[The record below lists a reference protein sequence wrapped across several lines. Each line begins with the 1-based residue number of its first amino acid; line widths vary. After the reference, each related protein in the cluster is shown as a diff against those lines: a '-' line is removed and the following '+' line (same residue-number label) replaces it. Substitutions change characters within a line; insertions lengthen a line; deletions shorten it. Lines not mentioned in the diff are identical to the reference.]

1 MDGIVN
7 VLKPPGM
14 SSSNAVY
21 DLRRLFQEKRAGHLG
36 TLDPGAAGVLPVC
49 LGRATKLFDYL
60 VDKEKSYIFEMT
72 FGLST
77 DTQDAY
83 GAVTGS
89 GEACVAQEAI
99 TAVLPSFVGEQQQ
112 TAPLYSALK
121 VGGRKMYDLAR
132 AGEAVAPKTRP
143 ITIYALELIDQPSPS
158 RALLSVRCSR
168 GTYVRTL
175 AEDIAGRLGTCAYL
189 SMLLRT
195 ATGPF
200 TVEQA
205 RTIAELEALYAAGRL
220 SEALISCEEA
230 LAHLPALR
238 LDVSRRA
245 AALNAL
251 ETCVPQQPDGPV
263 RLYAEDFLGIG
274 RVEKGSVKLVVH
286 LY

>member
-1 MDGIVN
+1 
-7 VLKPPGM
+7 M

-21 DLRRLFQEKRAGHLG
+21 DLRRIFQEKRAGHLG

-49 LGRATKLFDYL
+49 IGRATRLFDYL

-83 GAVTGS
+83 GAVTGR
-89 GEACVAQEAI
+89 GEASVSREAI
-99 TAVLPSFVGEQQQ
+99 MALLPSFVGEQQQ

-132 AGEAVAPKTRP
+132 AGEDVAPKTRP
-143 ITIYALELIDQPSPS
+143 ITIHALELLEQPAPS
-158 RALLSVRCSR
+158 RALLHVRCSR

-175 AEDIAGRLGTCAYL
+175 SDEIARRLGTCAYV

-195 ATGPF
+195 ATGSF
-200 TVEQA
+200 TIEQA
-205 RTIAELEALYAAGRL
+205 RTIAELEALRTENRL
-220 SEALISCEEA
+220 GEALISCEEA

-238 LDVSRRA
+238 LDASRRA
-245 AALNAL
+245 ATLNAL
-251 ETCVPQQPDGPV
+251 ETGVPRQPEGHV

-274 RVEKGSVKLVVH
+274 RVEGGSVKLVVH

>member
-14 SSSNAVY
+14 SSSNAVF
-21 DLRRLFQEKRAGHLG
+21 DVRRICGEKRAGHLG

-49 LGRATKLFDYL
+49 TGRATKLFDYL
-60 VDKEKSYIFEMT
+60 VDKEKSYLFEMT

-83 GAVTGS
+83 GAVTGR
-89 GEACVAQEAI
+89 GGACVAREDLE
-99 TAVLPSFVGEQQQ
+99 AVLPSFVGEQWQ

-132 AGEAVAPKTRP
+132 AGEAVAPKIRP
-143 ITIYALELIDQPSPS
+143 ITIHALTLIDQPSPA
-158 RALLSVRCSR
+158 RALLSVCCSR
-168 GTYVRTL
+168 GTYVRAL
-175 AEDIAGRLGTCAYL
+175 CEDIAGRLGTRAYL

-200 TVEQA
+200 TIEHA
-205 RTIAELEALYAAGRL
+205 HTIAELETLVAAGRL
-220 SEALISCEEA
+220 GEALVSCEDA
-230 LAHLPALR
+230 LAHLPALH
-238 LDVSRRA
+238 LDASRRS

-251 ETCVPQQPDGPV
+251 ETGVPREPDGHV
-263 RLYAEDFLGIG
+263 RLYADGFLGVG
-274 RVEKGSVKLVVH
+274 EVQNGSVKLVVH